1 VSSVTLLST
10 LQQVQAN
17 LAARFPSNGTAS
29 TSTETATLDSFHQ
42 VLALLTPGT
51 AGGIMGLSTLPAST
65 AGGAASAGTTA
76 ADSTATT
83 TGSVTGAQV
92 VADSKKYLGV
102 KYVLGGTSMSGI
114 DCSALVQKTYGD
126 LGITLPRLV
135 HQQKLMGTAVPS
147 LAQAQPGDLIVF
159 KGGDHIA
166 IYEGNG
172 RVMHAPYPGRV
183 VSDQKLWVGD
193 SGIETIRRIVPSAGS
208 ADAASAGT
216 AAASSTAA
224 ARPTTSAA
232 VQAAALAAVRAI
244 IQSDSG
250 LLSSSTNSN
259 SSSSTGGSVSSSL
272 QAAISAMSAGA
283 SGDSTSSSVT
293 SPATSAASIAA
304 RQALAASQASL
315 LAGLG

>member
-1 VSSVTLLST
+1 MSSVTLLST

-17 LAARFPSNGTAS
+17 LAALYPLGATQSTAS
-29 TSTETATLDSFHQ
+29 ETATLDSFHQ

-51 AGGIMGLSTLPAST
+51 AGGVMGLSTLPASATGTAAPAGTAT
-65 AGGAASAGTTA
+65 AGSSDA
-76 ADSTATT
+76 

-114 DCSALVQKTYGD
+114 DCSALVQKSYGD

-208 ADAASAGT
+208 TDAAS
-216 AAASSTAA
+216 SSTATA
-224 ARPTTSAA
+224 STASAVRTTTSAA
-232 VQAAALAAVRAI
+232 VQAAALATVRAI

-250 LLSSSTNSN
+250 LLSASASPNSG
-259 SSSSTGGSVSSSL
+259 TGSSVSSSL
-272 QAAISAMSAGA
+272 QATISAMSTGG
-283 SGDSTSSSVT
+283 SGDTSSS
-293 SPATSAASIAA
+293 ATSAATSPASLAA
-304 RQALAASQASL
+304 RQALATSQAAL

>member
-1 VSSVTLLST
+1 MNSVALLST

-17 LAARFPSNGTAS
+17 LAAKFPAGSAQSASSDAS
-29 TSTETATLDSFHQ
+29 TLESFRQ
-42 VLALLTPGT
+42 ALALLTPGT
-51 AGGIMGLSTLPAST
+51 ANGVMGLSTLPANS
-65 AGGAASAGTTA
+65 AAAVASSGT
-76 ADSTATT
+76 ADSSATT
-83 TGSVTGAQV
+83 SGAVTGAQV

-126 LGITLPRLV
+126 LGIALPRLV

-208 ADAASAGT
+208 TDAATATSAS
-216 AAASSTAA
+216 ASSTPAA
-224 ARPTTSAA
+224 TSTTSAA
-232 VQAAALAAVRAI
+232 VQAAALATVRALI
-244 IQSDSG
+244 ANDSA
-250 LLSSSTNSN
+250 LLTSSTSSTRSTGSSSDTA
-259 SSSSTGGSVSSSL
+259 SSL
-272 QAAISAMSAGA
+272 QAAITAMSSGA
-283 SGDSTSSSVT
+283 SGDSSSVT
-293 SPATSAASIAA
+293 APSTSAATLAA
-304 RQALAASQASL
+304 RQALATSQATL

>member
-1 VSSVTLLST
+1 MNSVALLST

-17 LAARFPSNGTAS
+17 LAALFPAGSTQSAAS
-29 TSTETATLDSFHQ
+29 ETATLDSFHQ
-42 VLALLTPGT
+42 VLAMLTPGT
-51 AGGIMGLSTLPAST
+51 AGGVMGLSTLTANSAAAVAS
-65 AGGAASAGTTA
+65 GGAT
-76 ADSTATT
+76 STATSAT
-83 TGSVTGAQV
+83 DSAAGATGSVTGAQV

-126 LGITLPRLV
+126 LGITLPRIV

-208 ADAASAGT
+208 TDAASATT
-216 AAASSTAA
+216 ASASTTA
-224 ARPTTSAA
+224 PTGSTTSAA
-232 VQAAALAAVRAI
+232 VQAAALATVRALI
-244 IQSDSG
+244 ANDSA
-250 LLSSSTNSN
+250 LLSSSTGSTG
-259 SSSSTGGSVSSSL
+259 SSSDTASSL
-272 QAAISAMSAGA
+272 QAAITAMSTGA
-283 SGDSTSSSVT
+283 SGDASSVT
-293 SPATSAASIAA
+293 SPSTSAATLAA
-304 RQALAASQASL
+304 RQALTTSQATL

>member
-1 VSSVTLLST
+1 MNSVALLST

-17 LAARFPSNGTAS
+17 LAAKFPAGSARSAS
-29 TSTETATLDSFHQ
+29 SDAATIESFRQ
-42 VLALLTPGT
+42 ALALLTPGT
-51 AGGIMGLSTLPAST
+51 AGGIMGLSTLPANSATAPASGST
-65 AGGAASAGTTA
+65 ASA
-76 ADSTATT
+76 ADSSAATG
-83 TGSVTGAQV
+83 GSVTGAQV

-193 SGIETIRRIVPSAGS
+193 AGIETIRRIVPDAGS
-208 ADAASAGT
+208 TDAAAASAT
-216 AAASSTAA
+216 SASATTPAQS
-224 ARPTTSAA
+224 TTSAA
-232 VQAAALAAVRAI
+232 VQAAALATVRALI
-244 IQSDSG
+244 ANDSV
-250 LLSSSTNSN
+250 LLSSSTG
-259 SSSSTGGSVSSSL
+259 STGSSGDTASSL
-272 QAAISAMSAGA
+272 QAAITAMSTGA
-283 SGDSTSSSVT
+283 SGDASSVT
-293 SPATSAASIAA
+293 SPSTSAATLAA
-304 RQALAASQASL
+304 RQALATSQATL